1 MEESKIYKRI
11 EMIQAQ
17 NREVSNLSS
26 DTNTKVQNILNN
38 FRTFFIDKHSS

>member
-1 MEESKIYKRI
+1 MEESKVYKRI

-17 NREVSNLSS
+17 NREISNLSS

>member
-17 NREVSNLSS
+17 NREISNLSS